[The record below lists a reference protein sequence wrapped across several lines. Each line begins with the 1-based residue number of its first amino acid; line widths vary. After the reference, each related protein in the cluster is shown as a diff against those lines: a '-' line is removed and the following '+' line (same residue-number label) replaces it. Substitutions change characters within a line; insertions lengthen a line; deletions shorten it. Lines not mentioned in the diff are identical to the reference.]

1 VAGGERGRGAGVA
14 TGDPV
19 RELPGHT
26 DVVTGL
32 AFGPGAML
40 VSAGG
45 DGVRIWD
52 TDSARCRVPGRSSR
66 SGTASTPFG
75 GCR

>member
-1 VAGGERGRGAGVA
+1 VA

-52 TDSARCRVPGRSSR
+52 TDSARCREHLVDAAPG
-66 SGTASTPFG
+66 APPD
-75 GCR
+75 